1 MTDDFDDSKKLVS
14 VYNEAQLQIM
24 RLNNIWTKC
33 HNYAQTGNLDAY
45 KWQLDRAWIEL
56 SADAD
61 KLNKT
66 FYFNAVDKINSFI
79 AKSKNDN
86 SLYNL
91 LIKKEIFLKGLQEGC
106 GKGGKRKREGGSWF

>member
-1 MTDDFDDSKKLVS
+1 MADFDDSKKLVS

-33 HNYAQTGNLDAY
+33 HNYAQSGNLSAY

-56 SADAD
+56 SADAEKKD
-61 KLNKT
+61 KEY
-66 FYFNAVDKINSFI
+66 YFKAIDIINSVI
-79 AKSKNDN
+79 AKSKSNH

-91 LIKKEIFLKGLQEGC
+91 LIRKEIFLKLLQEEV
-106 GKGGKRKREGGSWF
+106 GKGGKRIREGGSWF

>member
-1 MTDDFDDSKKLVS
+1 MADFDDSKRLVS

-33 HNYAQTGNLDAY
+33 HNYAQHGNLSAY

-56 SADAD
+56 SADAE
-61 KLNKT
+61 KLNKKY
-66 FYFNAVDKINSFI
+66 YFDAIELINSSI
-79 AKSKNDN
+79 AKSKNND

-91 LIKKEIFLKGLQEGC
+91 LIRKEIFLKLLQEEC
-106 GKGGKRKREGGSWF
+106 GKGSKRKREGGSWF

>member
-1 MTDDFDDSKKLVS
+1 MSDNFDDSKKLVS

-33 HNYAQTGNLDAY
+33 HNYAQTGNLSAY

-56 SADAD
+56 SADAE
-61 KLNKT
+61 KLNKNH
-66 FYFNAVDKINSFI
+66 YFKAIDLINSAI
-79 AKSKNDN
+79 SRSKSDD

-91 LIKKEIFLKGLQEGC
+91 LIKKEIFLKLLQEDS

>member
-1 MTDDFDDSKKLVS
+1 MDNNFDDSKKLVS

-33 HNYAQTGNLDAY
+33 HNYVQSGNLVAY

-56 SADAD
+56 SADA
-61 KLNKT
+61 KQLSGKH
-66 FYFNAVDKINSFI
+66 YFKSMDIINSAI
-79 AKSKNDN
+79 AKSKNN
-86 SLYNL
+86 YSLYNL
-91 LIKKEIFLKGLQEGC
+91 LIRKEIFLKLLQEDA

>member
-1 MTDDFDDSKKLVS
+1 MADFDDSKKLVS

-33 HNYAQTGNLDAY
+33 HNYAQSGNLSSY

-56 SADAD
+56 SADAKQVD
-61 KLNKT
+61 EKY
-66 FYFNAVDKINSFI
+66 YFKAIDIINSTI
-79 AKSKNDN
+79 AKSKTDQ

-91 LIKKEIFLKGLQEGC
+91 LIKKEIFLKSLQEAA